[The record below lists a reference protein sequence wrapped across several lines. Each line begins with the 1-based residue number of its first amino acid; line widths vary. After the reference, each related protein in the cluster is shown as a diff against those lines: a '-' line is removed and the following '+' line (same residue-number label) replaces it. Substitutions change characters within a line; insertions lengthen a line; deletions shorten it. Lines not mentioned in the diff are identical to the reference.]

1 MRPSRPSRRT
11 RARSWLSP
19 SNAPAT
25 LPAARL
31 RVYAVANS
39 QDGFLEIMPD
49 GGGYQCASIGE
60 RHRGGFLVT
69 SPAGTTNLV
78 IRVKADGYG
87 SATVTD
93 LACSPWP
100 TTRAESTSPV
110 GLCTLGNPGSVSEA
124 VCKPSSVPPRAEARI
139 GDGHPSVAAGCPA
152 ALAAYPRAGQRTSP
166 PNRSPGTGCALLFGL
181 APGGVCRV
189 SLRRPT
195 RKPVGG
201 IVTVAL
207 VLVSRRTG
215 VTRHPAL
222 RSSDFPHE
230 TAGSLRRS
238 RATIRPPR

>member
-1 MRPSRPSRRT
+1 MSRRRTSASTTSSASSPTASSRSRWATSSRPRRSATPASRRT
-11 RARSWLSP
+11 PSAPTRTEDQGRGTRNGLLTHAPRSELRDAIGPRLWPARS
-19 SNAPAT
+19 AI
-25 LPAARL
+25 
-31 RVYAVANS
+31 
-39 QDGFLEIMPD
+39 D
-49 GGGYQCASIGE
+49 
-60 RHRGGFLVT
+60 
-69 SPAGTTNLV
+69 
-78 IRVKADGYG
+78 
-87 SATVTD
+87 
-93 LACSPWP
+93 
-100 TTRAESTSPV
+100 
-110 GLCTLGNPGSVSEA
+110 VSEA
-124 VCKPSSVPPRAEARI
+124 VCKPSSVPPRAEARV

-230 TAGSLRRS
+230 IAGSLRRS

>member
-1 MRPSRPSRRT
+1 MPLPRPQVPDPAGRPRLGHADLQLVRRAAHLPPRRGLVSSHLT
-11 RARSWLSP
+11 R
-19 SNAPAT
+19 
-25 LPAARL
+25 
-31 RVYAVANS
+31 
-39 QDGFLEIMPD
+39 E
-49 GGGYQCASIGE
+49 
-60 RHRGGFLVT
+60 
-69 SPAGTTNLV
+69 SPA
-78 IRVKADGYG
+78 R
-87 SATVTD
+87 
-93 LACSPWP
+93 
-100 TTRAESTSPV
+100 RAID
-110 GLCTLGNPGSVSEA
+110 VSEA

-139 GDGHPSVAAGCPA
+139 GDGHPSVAAGRPA

-222 RSSDFPHE
+222 RSSDFPHGTRRIAPTVSRDHP
-230 TAGSLRRS
+230 TASLTARY
-238 RATIRPPR
+238 